1 MSFLLNPY
9 TLSLA
14 LTGDSYN
21 IYKYEHIR
29 KILITDSTIVAL
41 GETAVNIFRKIGAAS
56 DTRHYSLYQI
66 SNPQTIYSRLVADGF
81 TILLLQ
87 NPGVNLAVSSCRVKA
102 PFLKLTTP
110 KSNTPTT
117 VTATSVLD
125 RQQSTCVQNF
135 TFQFDISSIDQI
147 YDNGYEVDN
156 EVVFANQQG
165 EGVIELSKYGVGKNI
180 VYELKPI
187 ASTILQNDTRIKKSL
202 PVNCSFNGKPIVA
215 GGKLTFLHSWENIVI
230 VQFSIDMSLRYYI
243 CGPKS
248 CEYSI
253 DYFRMQQVNHISH

>member
-1 MSFLLNPY
+1 MNPY

-41 GETAVNIFRKIGAAS
+41 GETAVNIFRKIGTTS

-66 SNPQTIYSRLVADGF
+66 SNPQTIYSRLAADGF

-87 NPGVNLAVSSCRVKA
+87 NPGINLSVSSCRVKA

-125 RQQSTCVQNF
+125 KQQSTCVQNF

-147 YDNGYEVDN
+147 YDNGYQVDN
-156 EVVFANQQG
+156 
-165 EGVIELSKYGVGKNI
+165 
-180 VYELKPI
+180 
-187 ASTILQNDTRIKKSL
+187 
-202 PVNCSFNGKPIVA
+202 
-215 GGKLTFLHSWENIVI
+215 
-230 VQFSIDMSLRYYI
+230 
-243 CGPKS
+243 
-248 CEYSI
+248 
-253 DYFRMQQVNHISH
+253 